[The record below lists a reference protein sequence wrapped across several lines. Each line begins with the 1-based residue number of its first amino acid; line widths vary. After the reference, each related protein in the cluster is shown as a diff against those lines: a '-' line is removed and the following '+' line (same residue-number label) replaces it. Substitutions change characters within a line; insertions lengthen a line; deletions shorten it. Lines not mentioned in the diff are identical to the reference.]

1 MASVLLAAKVDQPP
15 SWPGG
20 YAPDVQA
27 VAAGGSVRRS
37 FALPTGHRISVPA
50 GSEVWLLDRG
60 TDLGG
65 PRGLVGH
72 GTAADGTAAAAG
84 QLSVDFD
91 LLLPLGEHLPLEI
104 LIQAMPGLPW
114 GGRTMLASLPA
125 SAVPALRRLWSGFL
139 GPQPDPL
146 VPAPGTLP
154 PEALGQQHV
163 NRYEQDPEA
172 RRMCLAFH
180 GDSCA
185 ACGLVPGRRYGPAAA
200 DVLQAH
206 LLVPGPN
213 LAEGYDL
220 DPVADL
226 VPLCPTCHAVA
237 HSRPADPYTPAEVR
251 ALLAAGDGTSAGPDG
266 AVAGRMVTVREEQA
280 RQDADRLRGFR

>member
-1 MASVLLAAKVDQPP
+1 MASVLLAARVDLPQ

-37 FALPTGHRISVPA
+37 FPLPAGHRISVPA
-50 GSEVWLLDRG
+50 GGEVWLLDRG
-60 TDLGG
+60 TDLRG
-65 PRGLVGH
+65 PRGLLGH
-72 GTAADGTAAAAG
+72 GTTPDGTATAAG
-84 QLSVDFD
+84 QLAVDFD

-104 LIQAMPGLPW
+104 LMQAMPGLPW
-114 GGRTMLASLPA
+114 GGRAVLASLPA
-125 SAVPALRRLWSGFL
+125 SAVGALRRLWSDFL

-154 PEALGQQHV
+154 PQALRQQQV
-163 NRYEQDPEA
+163 NRHEQDPEA
-172 RRMCLAFH
+172 RRQCLAFH

-213 LAEGYDL
+213 LAEGYVL

-237 HSRPADPYTPAEVR
+237 HSRTADPYTPAEVR

-266 AVAGRMVTVREEQA
+266 AVAGRMVTAREEQA
-280 RQDADRLRGFR
+280 REDADRLRGFR

>member
-1 MASVLLAAKVDQPP
+1 MDQPQ

-20 YAPDVQA
+20 YTPDVQA
-27 VAAGGSVRRS
+27 VAAGGRVRRS
-37 FALPTGHRISVPA
+37 FSLPAGHRICVPA

-60 TDLGG
+60 SEARG

-72 GTAADGTAAAAG
+72 GISADGTATAIG

-91 LLLPLGEHLPLEI
+91 LLLPLGEHLPVEI
-104 LIQAMPGLPW
+104 LMQALPGLPW
-114 GGRTMLASLPA
+114 DGRAVLASLPA
-125 SAVPALRRLWSGFL
+125 PAVPALRRLWSGFL

-146 VPAPGTLP
+146 VPAPGTLV
-154 PEALGQQHV
+154 PEALGQQQV

-172 RRMCLAFH
+172 RRLCLAFH

-206 LLVPGPN
+206 LLVPGPS
-213 LAEGYDL
+213 LAEGYVL

-237 HSRPADPYTPAEVR
+237 HSRTADPYTPAEVR
-251 ALLAAGDGTSAGPDG
+251 ALLAAGDGTPAGPDS
-266 AVAGRMVTVREEQA
+266 AVTGRMVTAREQQA
-280 RQDADRLRGFR
+280 REDADRLRGFR